1 MIDCD
6 GFISPAPRRPLHD
19 REARFRCHKGADSG
33 AAVREQ
39 QAARL
44 QSASQFAEQ
53 MGLMRQQYEDSKK
66 VKTPK
71 YASASPA
78 AAGNSDVYTAGLE
91 MRRRM
96 SRRFGSA
103 ATNLVPFPSLGG
115 AVPMAA

>member
-1 MIDCD
+1 MIECD
-6 GFISPAPRRPLHD
+6 GFTSPVPRRPLHD
-19 REARFRCHKGADSG
+19 REARFRCFKGADNG
-33 AAVREQ
+33 AAIAEQ
-39 QAARL
+39 RAARL

-53 MGLMRQQYEDSKK
+53 MGLMRQQYADAQK

-71 YASASPA
+71 YAPAAPA

-103 ATNLVPFPSLGG
+103 ATNLVPSPSLGG

>member
-1 MIDCD
+1 MTDFD
-6 GFISPAPRRPLHD
+6 GYFSPAIRRPLHERD
-19 REARFRCHKGADSG
+19 ACFRCHKGADSG
-33 AAVREQ
+33 AAIREQ
-39 QAARL
+39 QASRL

-53 MGLMRQQYEDSKK
+53 MALMRQQYTDTQK

-71 YASASPA
+71 YAPASPA

-91 MRRRM
+91 TRRRM
-96 SRRFGSA
+96 QKRFGSA